1 MLTFT
6 AHRKAEVL
14 SHDEAADGVVF
25 VKDGFSWLAFLV
37 PLVWLV
43 WHRVWRGL
51 AGYVIAVTVLVG
63 IGYLAGFPEGL
74 ATSLGMLLNLYM
86 GLEGNNLRRK
96 ALMRRGYQELADIAA
111 GDGEEAAWRFL
122 ANRMQHQVG

>member
-14 SHDEAADGVVF
+14 SHDEAADGVIF
-25 VKDGFSWLAFLV
+25 VKDGFSWPAFLV
-37 PLVWLV
+37 PFVWLI
-43 WHRVWRGL
+43 WHRLWRALGGYILAVAGL
-51 AGYVIAVTVLVG
+51 AGV
-63 IGYLAGFPEGL
+63 GYLAGLPEGL
-74 ATSLGMLLNLYM
+74 GTSLGLLLNLYM

-96 ALMRRGYQELADIAA
+96 ALARRGYQEVADIVA
-111 GDGEEAAWRFL
+111 GDGEEAAWRLL

>member
-14 SHDEAADGVVF
+14 SHDEAADGVIF
-25 VKDGFSWLAFLV
+25 VKDGFSWPAFLV
-37 PLVWLV
+37 PFVWLI
-43 WHRVWRGL
+43 WHRLWRALGGYILAVAGL
-51 AGYVIAVTVLVG
+51 AGV
-63 IGYLAGFPEGL
+63 GYLAGLPEGL
-74 ATSLGMLLNLYM
+74 GTSLGLLLNLYM

-96 ALMRRGYQELADIAA
+96 ALARRGYQEVADIVA

-122 ANRMQHQVG
+122 VNRMQHQVG